1 MIGQT
6 TAVAASV
13 LVASE
18 DIGAAASK
26 ASKAESLL
34 GKVGTFSKYIAISS
48 AENVKNIL
56 TLPGRTIGNLGSKV
70 ADLRA
75 VLSEGK
81 GGIGDFRKSVV
92 VSSAKNAKS
101 LITLPGRTLKN
112 LKNAAAFVNGKLI
125 PASGEAVGNLGKV
138 LKNTGTDLKGLSH
151 QEEVVIAGVGQASAG
166 PNIEFSKVV
175 ENFKN
180 GIGEVKDNFVKA
192 VKSGDARITITN
204 MDQANE
210 WGSQYYDNWLKSLND
225 SERNAIRQYTGND
238 YKKINNY
245 LRGVND
251 SLDGVDP
258 QVIEDIKSGLKKAS
272 VPHDMKVYR
281 GTDLNP
287 LRNLID
293 VGKDGSLDFSSLVGK
308 TFKDDGFMST
318 ALVKES
324 SFDYMNVSW
333 EINVPKGTEAAYV
346 SKISYFPDEAELLLN
361 AGQEMIIKEATVGS
375 DGKLHIILDLNLKR

>member
-1 MIGQT
+1 QT
-6 TAVAASV
+6 AAVAASV
-13 LVASE
+13 LVAPE
-18 DIGAAASK
+18 DIGAAAGD
-26 ASKAESLL
+26 ASKAESLV
-34 GKVGTFSKYIAISS
+34 GKIGTFSKSIAVSS
-48 AENVKNIL
+48 VENAKNIA
-56 TLPGRTIGNLGSKV
+56 TLPWRTVDNIGSKV
-70 ADLRA
+70 ADLRT
-75 VLSEGK
+75 VFSEGK
-81 GGIGDFRKSVV
+81 GAIGDLTKSVV

-101 LITLPGRTLKN
+101 VINLPGRALDDVK
-112 LKNAAAFVNGKLI
+112 KAAGFVNGKLL
-125 PASGEAVGNLGKV
+125 PASGEAVKSFGKV
-138 LKNTGTDLKGLSH
+138 LKNTGKDLKGLTR
-151 QEEVVIAGVGQASAG
+151 QVEAEMPGVGRVSVG
-166 PNIEFSKVV
+166 PNIEFSEVGN
-175 ENFKN
+175 NFKN
-180 GIGEVKDNFVKA
+180 GVSDVKDNFVKA

-251 SLDGVDP
+251 SLDGIDP
-258 QVIEDIKSGLKKAS
+258 KIIEDIKSGLKKAS

-361 AGQEMIIKEATVGS
+361 HGQEMIIKEATVGS
-375 DGKLHIILDLNLKR
+375 DGKLNIVLDLNLKR